1 MDSKGKRCAEPVASS
16 IQRQTTTQ
24 RSKCWVL
31 PSQGTFKIN
40 VDAAFDPISGDA
52 AVGIVIRDWQ
62 GSLKLTSWRTLSHCR
77 DAEEAEVLACLEG
90 VHMALRWPEIPM
102 ILESD
107 CQTVVAK
114 FHIKGCDRSALW
126 NVFVEMHDVGSQ
138 LCKLEVIKISR
149 DHNNMTHELAC
160 FASRY
165 RECQC
170 FLLVFQSGLCPSL
183 VRMCEHKVI
192 LVCSFCDE

>member
-1 MDSKGKRCAEPVASS
+1 
-16 IQRQTTTQ
+16 
-24 RSKCWVL
+24 VL
-31 PSQGTFKIN
+31 QSQGTFKIN
-40 VDAAFDPISGDA
+40 VDAAFDPVSGDA

-62 GSLKLTSWRTLSHCR
+62 GSLKLTSWHTLSHCR
-77 DAEEAEVLACLEG
+77 DAEEAEALPYLEG

-107 CQTVVAK
+107 CQTMVVK

-126 NVFVEMHDVGSQ
+126 NVFAEMHDVGRQ

-149 DHNNMTHELAC
+149 DQNNMAHELAR
-160 FASRY
+160 FASRS

-170 FLLVFQSGLCPSL
+170 F
-183 VRMCEHKVI
+183 
-192 LVCSFCDE
+192 FCLFSRVGCVPLW